1 MVTGNVLFFEGAP
14 VAIDLVLCARSEK
27 SLYFD
32 VPNGGI
38 DPSITAFSP
47 GSLLMW
53 KNIVDAREVCR
64 NENKAMQ
71 FSIGLNDKKWD
82 YKLLWA
88 ETQPTGKSLVL

>member
-1 MVTGNVLFFEGAP
+1 
-14 VAIDLVLCARSEK
+14 
-27 SLYFD
+27 
-32 VPNGGI
+32 
-38 DPSITAFSP
+38 
-47 GSLLMW
+47 MW

-71 FSIGLNDKKWD
+71 FSIGLYDKKWD